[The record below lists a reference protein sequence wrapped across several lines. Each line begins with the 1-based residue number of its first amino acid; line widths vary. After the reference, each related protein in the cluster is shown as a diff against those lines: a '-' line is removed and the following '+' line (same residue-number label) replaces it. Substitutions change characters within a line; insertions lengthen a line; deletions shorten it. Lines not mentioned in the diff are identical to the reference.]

1 MLAVIVSLDRDYYSI
16 SINEDVANVEGFIVS
31 EVSSTEKTHRFI
43 FETLDHQK
51 YLIYTDTY
59 SRLFYGDKISI
70 TGNIKIPEDFENENG
85 IVFDY
90 RNYLLKDGITH
101 TSFYPDVSV
110 IEKNSKKDHKFYIFK
125 IKDYFVQQS
134 NKIFNYDTSK
144 LVLGII
150 FGIKDS
156 IDQNLEENFRRTGLI
171 HILVLSGFN
180 LTIIAYFVFWLLSFL
195 HRNIRYLLSFLFII
209 IFVIMVG
216 AGATIVRAGIMISL
230 FIFSK
235 LLRRNSFSAN
245 SLFLAGS
252 IMIFINPMILLH
264 DPSFQLSFVATL
276 GLVSFYDLI
285 NNMLKFIPEKFSIR
299 EIVVSNISVQI
310 TVVPML
316 MYLMGEFSV
325 ISLVPNLLVL
335 PIIPLFMAVSFIA
348 ISISFISSPL
358 SMLVIYISEK
368 ISDWMIFV
376 VTFFGDLE
384 FSIIKTGIISTQ
396 FLLSTYLVF
405 LSVILSLD
413 IRNKITEKQKYKHLL
428 L

>member
-1 MLAVIVSLDRDYYSI
+1 MCAVVVSLSVDHSYQI
-16 SINEDVANVEGFIVS
+16 QNEDITGTEGFIVS
-31 EVSSTEKTHRFI
+31 EISSTQKTKHFV
-43 FETLDHQK
+43 FEDIDNHK
-51 YLIYTDTY
+51 YLIYTDKY

-70 TGNIKIPEDFENENG
+70 TGNIKIPENFENENG

-90 RNYLLKDGITH
+90 RNYLLKDAITH
-101 TSFYPDVSV
+101 TSFYPDISV
-110 IEKNSKKDHKFYIFK
+110 IEKNSKKDHKSYIFK

-156 IDQNLEENFRRTGLI
+156 IDPNLEENFRRTGLI

-195 HRNIRYLLSFLFII
+195 HRNIRYLLSLFFIV

-216 AGATIVRAGIMISL
+216 AGATIIRAGIMISL

-235 LLRRNSFSAN
+235 LFRRNSFSAN
-245 SLFLAGS
+245 TLFFAGA
-252 IMIFINPMILLH
+252 IMIFVNPMILLH

-276 GLVSFYDLI
+276 GLVSFYEPVS
-285 NNMLKFIPEKFSIR
+285 NALKFLPEKFSIK
-299 EIVVSNISVQI
+299 EIVASNISVQI

-316 MYLMGEFSV
+316 IYLMGEFSIV
-325 ISLVPNLLVL
+325 SLIPNLLVL
-335 PIIPLFMAVSFIA
+335 PIIPLFMAVSFLA
-348 ISISFISSPL
+348 ICLSFFSTSLSIPVVFF
-358 SMLVIYISEK
+358 SEK
-368 ISDWMIFV
+368 ISDWMILIV
-376 VTFFGDLE
+376 NSFGNLS

-396 FLLSTYLVF
+396 FLLSTYLIF
-405 LSVILSLD
+405 LLVILSLD
-413 IRNKITEKQKYKHLL
+413 IRNKIIEKQKYRYLL
-428 L
+428 S